1 MSQQITA
8 EQLAEI
14 REKCLASTSV
24 VVRQVLGG
32 YIVQGKVNWSHDGN
46 LVAVQED
53 ECVVTNTDCA
63 TRYAQ
68 AYLERQAFQFQV
80 SDQPD
85 LPFET
90 TDAMA
95 DSIIGQDFREH
106 VRGSFKEEDY
116 NSPLQHKGS
125 PNLDPNPFETYR
137 KGVEEEAAKQRATG
151 KTYRSESG
159 E

>member
-46 LVAVQED
+46 MVAVQED
-53 ECVVTNTDCA
+53 ECVAVHACEAVDAVRQYMHDQKFSFTPEADTN
-63 TRYAQ
+63 
-68 AYLERQAFQFQV
+68 
-80 SDQPD
+80 QPD

-90 TDAMA
+90 T
-95 DSIIGQDFREH
+95 IGQMVPQDTAFADT
-106 VRGSFKEEDY
+106 VDA
-116 NSPLQHKGS
+116 
-125 PNLDPNPFETYR
+125 D
-137 KGVEEEAAKQRATG
+137 
-151 KTYRSESG
+151 KTYPPQEESG
-159 E
+159 LTRAQPDEHNYRPKGGEQ